1 MLTLSKIATWIA
13 GPALIPGLIMA
24 VLVFGGRMIE
34 ARREALI
41 QQGVEKCE
49 ANWKLDIAL
58 VERDVLQADLRATR
72 AQLNATDVLNMEI
85 STNAA
90 ELRKELGD
98 LRTSLAGS
106 DQRCLSDRVRE
117 LARGVQGGGSR

>member
-1 MLTLSKIATWIA
+1 
-13 GPALIPGLIMA
+13 
-24 VLVFGGRMIE
+24 MIE

-41 QQGVEKCE
+41 QQGVETCE

-85 STNAA
+85 TTNAA
-90 ELRKELGD
+90 TLRKELGE

-117 LARGVQGGGSR
+117 LARGVQGHGGR